1 MSNTMLE
8 FHFMVQAVPWK
19 AGRVGKE
26 WVGVGQVI

>member
-8 FHFMVQAVPWK
+8 FHFMVQALPLK
-19 AGRVGKE
+19 TGRVGKE